1 MWSVALFARRA
12 ARIPRLHKERQTR
25 SALPRWSG
33 TFAALRESNFAYR
46 IKEVDMASTW
56 IVAANAGRA
65 RIFSEA
71 QAGAPLEE
79 INDMV
84 NTAARLRTVETETD
98 QLGQR
103 SASKS
108 RHNVGAATQPSGY
121 EPNQSPAEHQTELFA
136 RNVAAFL
143 LQSYQEGRFRQIV
156 LIASPE
162 FLGMLR
168 KVLDQ
173 KVHAVVSAEINKD
186 YTHFNAKELRGHVD
200 AQEAKG

>member
-1 MWSVALFARRA
+1 M
-12 ARIPRLHKERQTR
+12 
-25 SALPRWSG
+25 
-33 TFAALRESNFAYR
+33 
-46 IKEVDMASTW
+46 DSTW
-56 IVAANAGRA
+56 IVTANAGRA
-65 RIFSEA
+65 RIFSEEET
-71 QAGAPLEE
+71 GAPLEE

-136 RNVAAFL
+136 RSVAAFL
-143 LQSYQEGRFRQIV
+143 LQSHQAGRFRQLV

-162 FLGMLR
+162 FLGQLR
-168 KVLDQ
+168 KLLDQ
-173 KVHAVVSAEINKD
+173 KVHAAVTLEINKD
-186 YTHFNAKELRGHVD
+186 YTHFNARQLREHVE
-200 AQEAKG
+200 AQAAKG